1 MSKHTPLPWVIRKGD
16 VEAKKRPGM
25 TIAAIIESSVFG
37 SGHCYSTTEKER
49 RANAQ
54 LIVTAVNNHAKL
66 VEALRMLL
74 KDPNHPIVDANAR
87 TLLAQLDGEL
97 E

>member
-66 VEALRMLL
+66 VEALRELV
-74 KDPNHPIVDANAR
+74 DWAHPDLTHNAKAV
-87 TLLAQLDGEL
+87 LAQLDGEL